1 MHYIYSEVILD
12 VSAELRELIEQA
24 HAVVRQGDLP
34 RHREVPPADQP
45 DVRDGLVWGAA
56 GARRDDGRAPAGHTG
71 DAVDAR
77 GVEGFGQGHIR
88 QNRGQSPC
96 QPRVPRP
103 GRSQEEHIMVRT
115 PALVSA
121 SSESRRTPLA
131 TVMQRKIP
139 AF

>member
-1 MHYIYSEVILD
+1 M
-12 VSAELRELIEQA
+12 SAALRELIEQV
-24 HAVVRQGDLP
+24 HAVVRQGDLT

-103 GRSQEEHIMVRT
+103 RRPQEEDIMLKT
-115 PALVSA
+115 PASGSA
-121 SSESRRTPLA
+121 LPQPLWMPTENPVHRR
-131 TVMQRKIP
+131 
-139 AF
+139 F